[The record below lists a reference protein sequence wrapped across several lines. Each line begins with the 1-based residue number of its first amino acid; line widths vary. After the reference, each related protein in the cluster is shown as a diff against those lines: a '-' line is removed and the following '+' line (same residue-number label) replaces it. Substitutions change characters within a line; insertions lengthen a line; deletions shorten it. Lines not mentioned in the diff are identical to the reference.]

1 MCASSHGTETRVTS
15 SDPSAGIRSKWQEA
29 GKNVGRFQAARK
41 STNKFFWG
49 YFMKTRRSNILALTV
64 GLLVLSIPAFAHHG
78 AAAYDTSKTVS
89 VKATITDFQFINP
102 HVLVFFDVRNDDGA
116 VEKWQ
121 GELTSPNHLA
131 RTGWTR
137 SSLKPGDQ
145 VTLSGARAKNGST
158 ALWINKVVLT
168 DGQELRLNGGDN

>member
-1 MCASSHGTETRVTS
+1 MGTQI
-15 SDPSAGIRSKWQEA
+15 P
-29 GKNVGRFQAARK
+29 FQAARK
-41 STNKFFWG
+41 NRSKFVG
-49 YFMKTRRSNILALTV
+49 RRFMKTRASNFLALIV

-102 HVLVFFDVRNDDGA
+102 HVLVFFEVRNDDGSVA
-116 VEKWQ
+116 KWQ

-131 RTGWTR
+131 RTGWTK
-137 SSLKPGDQ
+137 SSLKPGDEI
-145 VTLSGARAKNGST
+145 TISGARSKNGGT
-158 ALWINKVVLT
+158 ALWINKVVRS

>member
-1 MCASSHGTETRVTS
+1 M
-15 SDPSAGIRSKWQEA
+15 
-29 GKNVGRFQAARK
+29 
-41 STNKFFWG
+41 KF
-49 YFMKTRRSNILALTV
+49 RALNILALTV

-102 HVLVFFDVRNDDGA
+102 HVLVFFEVRNDDGA

-131 RTGWTR
+131 RTGWTK
-137 SSLKPGDQ
+137 SSLKLGDE
-145 VTLSGARAKNGST
+145 VTISGARSKNGST
-158 ALWINKVVLT
+158 ALWINKVVRS

>member
-1 MCASSHGTETRVTS
+1 
-15 SDPSAGIRSKWQEA
+15 
-29 GKNVGRFQAARK
+29 
-41 STNKFFWG
+41 
-49 YFMKTRRSNILALTV
+49 MKTRRSNILALTV

-102 HVLVFFDVRNDDGA
+102 HVLVFFDVRSDDGA

-145 VTLSGARAKNGST
+145 VILSGARAKSGST

>member
-1 MCASSHGTETRVTS
+1 M
-15 SDPSAGIRSKWQEA
+15 
-29 GKNVGRFQAARK
+29 
-41 STNKFFWG
+41 
-49 YFMKTRRSNILALTV
+49 

-145 VTLSGARAKNGST
+145 VTLSGPRAKNGST

>member
-1 MCASSHGTETRVTS
+1 MRTGTQI
-15 SDPSAGIRSKWQEA
+15 P
-29 GKNVGRFQAARK
+29 FQAARK
-41 STNKFFWG
+41 SRNKFVWRC
-49 YFMKTRRSNILALTV
+49 FMKTRASNLVALTV
-64 GLLVLSIPAFAHHG
+64 GVLVLSIPAFAHHG

-102 HVLVFFDVRNDDGA
+102 HVLVFFEVRNDDGA

-137 SSLKPGDQ
+137 SSLKPGDE
-145 VTLSGARAKNGST
+145 VTISGARSKNGST
-158 ALWINKVVLT
+158 ALWINKVVRS

>member
-1 MCASSHGTETRVTS
+1 MT
-15 SDPSAGIRSKWQEA
+15 
-29 GKNVGRFQAARK
+29 
-41 STNKFFWG
+41 
-49 YFMKTRRSNILALTV
+49 YRRSNTLGATV
-64 GLLVLSIPAFAHHG
+64 GLLFLCIPLFAHHG
-78 AAAYDTSKTVS
+78 AAAYDTSKSVS

-102 HVLVFFDVRNDDGA
+102 HVLLFFNVRNDNGA

-131 RTGWTR
+131 RTGWSK

-158 ALWINKVVLT
+158 ALWINKVVLV
-168 DGQELRLNGGDN
+168 DGQELKLNGGDN

>member
-1 MCASSHGTETRVTS
+1 
-15 SDPSAGIRSKWQEA
+15 
-29 GKNVGRFQAARK
+29 
-41 STNKFFWG
+41 
-49 YFMKTRRSNILALTV
+49 MKTRRSNILALTV

-102 HVLVFFDVRNDDGA
+102 HVLVFFDVRNDD
-116 VEKWQ
+116 
-121 GELTSPNHLA
+121 
-131 RTGWTR
+131 
-137 SSLKPGDQ
+137 
-145 VTLSGARAKNGST
+145 SGARAKNGGT